1 MKPSF
6 FLILLSLLLYSTL
19 GWSENTNTVKVLVN
33 RSVPEQTLSINNL
46 RSIFSMRTRSWS
58 DGSAIAVFILKDK
71 QGTHNQFVRQSLRMA
86 PHQLQRSW
94 DRYRYTGTGQTPLEL
109 DNEQQM
115 IQRISSTPGAIGYT
129 SQEFQDA
136 QVQPI
141 HIH

>member
-6 FLILLSLLLYSTL
+6 LLILLGLLFSSTP
-19 GWSENTNTVKVLVN
+19 GWAENANTVKVFVN
-33 RSVPEQTLSINNL
+33 SSVPERALSINNV

-58 DGSAIAVFILKDK
+58 DGSAITVFILKDK

-94 DRYRYTGTGQTPLEL
+94 DRYRYTGTGQTPIEL
-109 DNEQQM
+109 ANEQQM
-115 IQRISSTPGAIGYT
+115 IQRIATTPGAIGYT